1 MDRLPSSSA
10 ETTLTGGPG
19 FLGRHRSGL
28 QLLLLFVAR
37 TALNAPYRIVYPF
50 LPSIARGLGVS
61 LTQASRLI
69 TLRAAAGAVA
79 PFLGGPLADRHGRR
93 LVMELALALAALAA
107 LLLAGVGGLAVAA
120 IAFVLCGV
128 AKVWHDSATH
138 AHLGDTVPYSE
149 RGRAVAAVELSWSGA
164 WLMGVPLSGLL
175 IEQLGW
181 RAPWALWSAL
191 VLVSLWL
198 THVGLPS
205 SGRKVA
211 GGNAQ
216 PIVASLVTTWRSLLR
231 RRPVVIVPAVSFL
244 LTLAIE
250 IPFIVYGAWLERTFQ
265 LSLTALGLASVVVG
279 FAEAAAELGAT
290 VATDRLGKRR
300 SVLVGLVGV
309 AGSLVVLP
317 RLSALGL
324 AAALAGIALL
334 MLAFEFGLVS
344 LLPLVTELAPDA
356 RASLLSLSVT
366 AFSLGR
372 MAGSWV
378 GGWLWQW
385 QSMALDSVVGAACAL
400 AAALVLAHGTAE
412 VGSAAG

>member
-1 MDRLPSSSA
+1 
-10 ETTLTGGPG
+10 
-19 FLGRHRSGL
+19 
-28 QLLLLFVAR
+28 LLLLFLVR
-37 TALNAPYRIVYPF
+37 TALNAPYRMVYPF

-69 TLRAAAGAVA
+69 TLRAAAGAVG
-79 PFLGGPLADRHGRR
+79 PFLGGPLADRYGRR
-93 LVMELALALAALAA
+93 PVMELALALTVLAT
-107 LLLAGVGGLAVAA
+107 LLLAGFGGPAAAAV
-120 IAFVLCGV
+120 AFVLCGV

-164 WLMGVPLSGLL
+164 WLLGAPLSGLL
-175 IEQLGW
+175 IERLGW

-205 SGRKVA
+205 SARNTVA
-211 GGNAQ
+211 GNTE

-231 RRPVVIVPAVSFL
+231 RRAVVIVPAVSFL

-265 LSLTALGLASVVVG
+265 LSLTALGLASAVVG

-290 VATDRLGKRR
+290 VVTDRLGKRR
-300 SVLVGLVGV
+300 SVLVGLAGV

-317 RLSALGL
+317 QLSTLGL
-324 AAALAGIALL
+324 AAVLAGIALL

-356 RASLLSLSVT
+356 RASLLSLTVT

-372 MAGSWV
+372 MAGSWI

-385 QSMALDSVVGAACAL
+385 QSMALNSVAGAACAL
-400 AAALVLAHGTAE
+400 AGALVLARSRVE
-412 VGSAAG
+412 VDSAAG

>member
-1 MDRLPSSSA
+1 MDQLPSPST
-10 ETTLTGGPG
+10 ETTLRGGPG
-19 FLGRHRSGL
+19 FPGRHRIGL
-28 QLLLLFVAR
+28 QLLLLFLVR
-37 TALNAPYRIVYPF
+37 TALNAPYRMVYPF

-69 TLRAAAGAVA
+69 TLRAAAGAVG

-93 LVMELALALAALAA
+93 PVMELALALTVLAT
-107 LLLAGVGGLAVAA
+107 LLLAGFGGLTAAAV
-120 IAFVLCGV
+120 AFVLCGA

-164 WLMGVPLSGLL
+164 WLLGVPLSGLL
-175 IEQLGW
+175 IERLGW

-191 VLVSLWL
+191 VLVSLWI

-205 SGRKVA
+205 PVRSA
-211 GGNAQ
+211 TAGNAQ
-216 PIVASLVTTWRSLLR
+216 PIASLVTTWRSLLR
-231 RRPVVIVPAVSFL
+231 RRAVVIVPTVSLL

-265 LSLTALGLASVVVG
+265 LSLTALGLASAVVG

-290 VATDRLGKRR
+290 VVTDRLGKRR
-300 SVLVGLVGV
+300 SVLAGLLGV
-309 AGSLVVLP
+309 AGSLLVLP
-317 RLSALGL
+317 QLSTLGL
-324 AAALAGIALL
+324 AAVLAGIALL

-356 RASLLSLSVT
+356 RASLLSLTIT

-372 MAGSWV
+372 MAGSWI

-385 QSMALDSVVGAACAL
+385 QSMALNSVAGAACAL
-400 AAALVLAHGTAE
+400 AGALVLARSRVE
-412 VGSAAG
+412 VDSAAG